1 MLTADEIKRIIEN
14 DNKSRRKEKMGEGL
28 RYYEGEHDILK
39 RRLFYFNTDGNLVE
53 DKMRAN
59 IKISHPFFT
68 ELVDQAAQYILSD
81 SNGIF
86 HSDQPELQAI
96 MDEYFNDNES
106 FETELLE
113 CVTGSMAKGYDFMFA
128 YMAADGKTA
137 FQYADSIGVVEVEAK
152 NASDKQPHII
162 YHYLDREDNDGN
174 RIRKIQDWTKD
185 YVGYWQEAE
194 NGGIE
199 PDAEKGN
206 KPTPHIVEV
215 DDDGNRFDGG
225 SYGMIPFFRLDN
237 NKKQFSALKPIK
249 GLIDDYDLMASSLS
263 NNLAD
268 FDTPIYV
275 VRGFSG
281 DNLDE
286 LQHNLKTKK
295 TVGVDSEGG
304 IDVQTVDVPF
314 EARKTKLELDEKNI
328 YRFGMG
334 LNIAGLK
341 DTTATTN
348 MAIKAAYALLDLKC
362 SKFITRLK
370 QMLRKMLQVVLDEVN
385 SRDGT
390 DYRSSQVYFTFQP
403 EVMSNAS
410 ENAQNKLT
418 EAQEQQV
425 RINTLLMLAAYLD
438 NETLMQNICD
448 VLDIDYEEIKD
459 KLPDLDEAKN
469 QLGGAKN
476 ILEGDDPIE
485 PPEPDDPMGG
495 IDE

>member
-1 MLTADEIKRIIEN
+1 MLTAEELKKFIEN
-14 DNKSRRKEKMGEGL
+14 DSNSKKKKMMGEGV

-39 RRLFYFNTDGNLVE
+39 RRLFYFNANGDLIE
-53 DKMRAN
+53 DKLRSN

-68 ELVDQAAQYILSD
+68 ELVDQAAQYILSNTD
-81 SNGIF
+81 GIF
-86 HSDQPELQAI
+86 HSDQPELQAQL
-96 MDEYFNDNES
+96 DEYFNNNED
-106 FETELLE
+106 FEAELLE
-113 CVTGSMAKGYDFMFA
+113 CVTGTMIKGHDFMFA
-128 YMAADGKTA
+128 YMTADGKTA
-137 FQYADSIGVVEVEAK
+137 FQFADSIGVVEVDTK
-152 NASDKQPHII
+152 NAGDKQRHII
-162 YHYLDREDNDGN
+162 YHYLEKEDKDGN

-185 YVGYWQEAE
+185 KVAYWQEAE
-194 NGGIE
+194 NGGIQ
-199 PDAEKGN
+199 PDEELGGA
-206 KPTPHIVEV
+206 PIPHIVKV
-215 DDDGNRFDGG
+215 DENGDRYDGG
-225 SYGMIPFFRLDN
+225 NYGMIPFFRLDN
-237 NKKQFSALKPIK
+237 NKKQFSDLKPIK

-334 LNIAGLK
+334 LNTAGLK
-341 DTTATTN
+341 DTAATTN
-348 MAIKAAYALLDLKC
+348 IAIKAAYSLLDLKC
-362 SKFITRLK
+362 SKFTTRLK
-370 QMLRKMLQVVLDEVN
+370 QMLRKMLRLVLDEIN
-385 SRDGT
+385 RREGT
-390 DYRSSQVYFTFQP
+390 DYRPAQVYFMFKP

-425 RINTLLMLAAYLD
+425 RINTLLELATYLGD
-438 NETLMQNICD
+438 EVLMQNICEI
-448 VLDIDYEEIKD
+448 LDIDYEEIKN
-459 KLPDLDEAKN
+459 KLPDPDEAKN
-469 QLGGAKN
+469 QLGDAKN
-476 ILEGDDPIE
+476 ILEGGDPTE
-485 PPEPDDPMGG
+485 PEPDDPMDG